1 MAAEKFICTTSTM
14 QFELF
19 LCLAKHIK
27 SDLTILFV
35 AFILSLQLHIFT
47 KGHMYEDFWYSIK
60 KKNNYYTFLYATASH
75 HLMKK
80 TALIKGTSNENL
92 SAYQSPDNV
101 SC

>member
-47 KGHMYEDFWYSIK
+47 KGHMYEDF
-60 KKNNYYTFLYATASH
+60 
-75 HLMKK
+75 
-80 TALIKGTSNENL
+80 
-92 SAYQSPDNV
+92 
-101 SC
+101 